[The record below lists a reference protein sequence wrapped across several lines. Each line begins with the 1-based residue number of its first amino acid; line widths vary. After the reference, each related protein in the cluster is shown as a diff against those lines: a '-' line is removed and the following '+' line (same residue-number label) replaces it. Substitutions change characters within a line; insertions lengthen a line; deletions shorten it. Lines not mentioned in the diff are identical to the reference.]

1 MLKTEKI
8 LATAKQLVKL
18 LFEKSSNSFQSE
30 YRDRLGISPFLI
42 NFVCFLRTFHSPS
55 PFHLHPFTTNPLQEK
70 KSKKPIDIKRKY
82 KVKIEGVHDN
92 ASAFM
97 YLNIKTNS

>member
-30 YRDRLGISPFLI
+30 YIDRLGISPSLI

-55 PFHLHPFTTNPLQEK
+55 PFHLHPFTTNSLQEK